1 MAMKDKNLRLRKR
14 LVRLLK
20 ETGPQNTVVIY
31 TNILTQLSGF
41 ETPYLWNPTMSS
53 MTNVL
58 SRHKEFQQTGNT
70 ISIQGKNGGS
80 YSVEV
85 WELTGVEGW

>member
-20 ETGPQNTVVIY
+20 ETGPQNTVVLY
-31 TNILTQLSGF
+31 KNLLTQLSGS

-58 SRHKEFQQTGNT
+58 SRHKEFQ
-70 ISIQGKNGGS
+70 SIGIDKREQLTS
-80 YSVEV
+80 ILV